1 MNHTYEPP
9 SLLPAG
15 GRERT
20 YALLIGGVPFLLILL
35 MGIAPH
41 IGSDD
46 GSDPGTSTFDSRGG
60 YSSGYSGGYSGGY
73 DASTPDMP
81 TPDISATYD
90 TTDPSEPT
98 YSAATTDTDPIPS
111 ETESTESTES
121 TEATDTAG
129 PDGTVGRFFDAI
141 NERDYETAWNLGGK
155 NLDASYTSFVSG
167 YTTTE
172 RDDVTVDSVSGE
184 TVWVHLLALQTDG
197 TQKSYSGWYTVVDGV
212 ITDASM
218 SPTG

>member
-41 IGSDD
+41 LGSEDGGGNSGGYSDD
-46 GSDPGTSTFDSRGG
+46 
-60 YSSGYSGGYSGGY
+60 YSSGYSGGYGSSSPDTPAPDTSTAY
-73 DASTPDMP
+73 ETPTWASTD
-81 TPDISATYD
+81 SA
-90 TTDPSEPT
+90 EPT
-98 YSAATTDTDPIPS
+98 DTASSPAG
-111 ETESTESTES
+111 TESA
-121 TEATDTAG
+121 EATDG
-129 PDGTVGRFFDAI
+129 PAGTVTRFFEAI
-141 NERDYETAWNLGGK
+141 NEQDFQTAWDLGGK

-167 YTTTE
+167 FATTE
-172 RDDVTVDSVSGE
+172 RDDVTIESVQGG
-184 TVWVHLLALQTDG
+184 TVWVDLLAVQTDG
-197 TQKSYSGWYTVVDGV
+197 TRKSYSGRYTVVDGV

-218 SPTG
+218 TPTG